1 MSYKY
6 KTLKEQGVIM
16 KLKAALIMLL
26 VIVFIAGCGSPAAV
40 KINSDNIKQLQSRTD
55 TLGKEIHNMSSL
67 VNEMMIQVSI
77 MNSHIDKMSNINLG
91 DDVVVDDEMRF
102 IEQEISRLST
112 RLSDMEAVSTPGA
125 VDVSRGKGPMTVK
138 VLTGSGDIRGAKLLA
153 NTLRSS
159 GYNVAVVDYS
169 ASDIHQNTVFYA
181 TGYRNEAL
189 NLSRIMGRDT
199 IVKPLTWN
207 SIFKLIV
214 VKGS

>member
-1 MSYKY
+1 
-6 KTLKEQGVIM
+6 M
-16 KLKAALIMLL
+16 KLRAALMVLMAIAL
-26 VIVFIAGCGSPAAV
+26 IAGCGTPAAV

-55 TLGKEIHNMSSL
+55 TLGSEIHAMSSL

-77 MNSHIDKMSNINLG
+77 MNSHLDKLSNINLG

-102 IEQEISRLST
+102 IEQEISKIST
-112 RLSDMEAVSTPGA
+112 RLNDMEAMSSPGSIDTSERRA
-125 VDVSRGKGPMTVK
+125 PLTVK
-138 VLTGSGDIRGAKLLA
+138 VLTGTGDIRGAKMLA
-153 NTLRSS
+153 NALRSS

-189 NLSRIMGRDT
+189 NMSRIMGRET

-207 SIFKLIV
+207 SIFKIIV
-214 VKGS
+214 VKGG

>member
-1 MSYKY
+1 
-6 KTLKEQGVIM
+6 M
-16 KLKAALIMLL
+16 KLKAALMMMLA
-26 VIVFIAGCGSPAAV
+26 IVLIAGCGSQAAV

-55 TLGKEIHNMSSL
+55 TMGKEIHDMSSL

-77 MNSHIDKMSNINLG
+77 MNSHIDKLSNINMG

-112 RLSDMEAVSTPGA
+112 RLTDMEAVSSPGGA
-125 VDVSRGKGPMTVK
+125 DISGGKGPLNVK
-138 VLTGSGDIRGAKLLA
+138 VLTGTGDIRGAKLLA
-153 NTLRSS
+153 NALRSG
-159 GYNVAVVDYS
+159 GYNVAVVDYA
-169 ASDIHQNTVFYA
+169 ASDISQNTVFYA
-181 TGYRNEAL
+181 AGYRNEAL
-189 NLSRIMGRDT
+189 NMSRIIGRDT

>member
-1 MSYKY
+1 
-6 KTLKEQGVIM
+6 M
-16 KLKAALIMLL
+16 KFKAALMVLMA
-26 VIVFIAGCGSPAAV
+26 IVMIAGCGSTAAV
-40 KINSDNIKQLQSRTD
+40 KINSDNIKQLQARTD
-55 TLGKEIHNMSSL
+55 TMGSEINNMSSL

-77 MNSHIDKMSNINLG
+77 MNSHLDKLSNINLG

-102 IEQEISRLST
+102 IEQEISKIST
-112 RLSDMEAVSTPGA
+112 RLNDMEAMSSPGA
-125 VDVSRGKGPMTVK
+125 IDVSGRKGPLTVK
-138 VLTGSGDIRGAKLLA
+138 VLTGTGDIRGAKLLA
-153 NTLRSS
+153 NALRSS

-189 NLSRIMGRDT
+189 NMSRIMGRDT

-207 SIFKLIV
+207 SIFKIIV